1 MPAGISCCMPRQDPE
16 LTAFAREMRQ
26 DPTRAEATL
35 WRELRG
41 NALGVRFRRQAPMGR
56 YVADFACVAAKVIVE
71 IDGPTHEGRER
82 YDAARDDWFRRRGW
96 HVIRITDEEVA
107 ENCDG
112 VIAGMIIA
120 LEQRGLDTGV
130 AERLTW

>member
-1 MPAGISCCMPRQDPE
+1 
-16 LTAFAREMRQ
+16 
-26 DPTRAEATL
+26 
-35 WRELRG
+35 
-41 NALGVRFRRQAPMGR
+41 MGR